1 MDIKTAKR
9 IHFSGIKGVGMT
21 ALALYAQDRGIRI
34 SGSDV
39 ADQFVT
45 EKILTKRRIEVAEG
59 FAAENLNKD
68 VDLLVYSGA
77 RPQNPEVK
85 AAQRL
90 GIRTLN
96 YAQALAQM
104 VSDKA
109 VIATCG
115 VGGKST
121 TAAMLATILSR
132 TGRKPS
138 FVVGVGN
145 ILGLGVPGR
154 YQPGK
159 LAVVE
164 ADDYVAVSGIDNSP
178 KFLYLN
184 PMITIVTNIEFDHP
198 DVYRNLE
205 ETKRAFQAFFLRLP
219 KGGVLIGNIDSPAVQ
234 SLFQSFPKQGK
245 NVEVIPYGFSPQAS
259 WRIQKVVME
268 GGRTEVR
275 LTVAGIR
282 LKLALRV
289 PGKFNAANATAAL
302 IAATQLGVAQ
312 TESIK
317 ALEEY
322 QGTMRRFQPVGI
334 IRGIEVWDD
343 YAHHPKEITAT
354 LSAARKWF
362 PNRRIVAVFQ
372 PHTYSRTKAL
382 LPEFAKALS
391 LADEAIVTDIYGSA
405 REAKDPT
412 ISGRDVARIA
422 AQVNPRVRYC
432 KKDHVLEYLKQK
444 TGQGDVVLTLG
455 AGDIYRV
462 GWDFVR
468 K

>member
-184 PMITIVTNIEFDHP
+184 PMITIVIHIKSPHP
-198 DVYRNLE
+198 VVSPNTRFRCRACRFPSGSVY
-205 ETKRAFQAFFLRLP
+205 
-219 KGGVLIGNIDSPAVQ
+219 S
-234 SLFQSFPKQGK
+234 K
-245 NVEVIPYGFSPQAS
+245 N
-259 WRIQKVVME
+259 
-268 GGRTEVR
+268 
-275 LTVAGIR
+275 
-282 LKLALRV
+282 
-289 PGKFNAANATAAL
+289 
-302 IAATQLGVAQ
+302 
-312 TESIK
+312 
-317 ALEEY
+317 
-322 QGTMRRFQPVGI
+322 
-334 IRGIEVWDD
+334 
-343 YAHHPKEITAT
+343 
-354 LSAARKWF
+354 
-362 PNRRIVAVFQ
+362 
-372 PHTYSRTKAL
+372 
-382 LPEFAKALS
+382 
-391 LADEAIVTDIYGSA
+391 
-405 REAKDPT
+405 
-412 ISGRDVARIA
+412 
-422 AQVNPRVRYC
+422 
-432 KKDHVLEYLKQK
+432 
-444 TGQGDVVLTLG
+444 
-455 AGDIYRV
+455 
-462 GWDFVR
+462 
-468 K
+468 